1 MSTNHIENNGTETE
15 KLTPQQQN
23 DEAFINQLYDQV
35 SQEQQIQP
43 SELLDKRIINA
54 AHKAINNSNKPN
66 KKSHVAWYSTLAT
79 AASLTL
85 VVSLVVLQQGN
96 ILPNEQSVN
105 LQKTDI
111 VLEEGINTT
120 SDLESISPQDVMAD
134 HFDYQEKPGYSAISE
149 QVSSSTI
156 EKKQSATNE
165 RTLSAMQY
173 KKQSKL
179 VKQKKVAE
187 MMALPPATNK
197 LSAELGITQKEE
209 LSITLLSSKKFQQY
223 ASSNKTLNIKN
234 QWFWSLLS
242 ENDMEYII
250 NISQDKQQSIQY
262 RLDKHRF
269 KVIGV
274 QPSDS
279 EKLLLKNKSLSKIL
293 ILNTKN

>member
-43 SELLDKRIINA
+43 SELLDKRILNA

-66 KKSHVAWYSTLAT
+66 KKSHIAWYSTLAT

-96 ILPNEQSVN
+96 ILPNEQTDT

-111 VLEEGINTT
+111 VLEEGINAT
-120 SDLESISPQDVMAD
+120 SDLESTSPQDVMTE
-134 HFDYQEKPGYSAISE
+134 HFDYQKKPGYSAISE
-149 QVSSSTI
+149 QVASSTI
-156 EKKQSATNE
+156 KKKQRATNE

-179 VKQKKVAE
+179 VKQKNVAQ
-187 MMALPPATNK
+187 MMALPPAANN
-197 LSAELGITQKEE
+197 LSAEIGITQEKE
-209 LSITLLSSKKFQQY
+209 LSIRLLSIKQFQQY
-223 ASSNKTLNIKN
+223 ASSNKTLNFQN

-250 NISQDKQQSIQY
+250 NIYQNKQPPIQY
-262 RLDKHRF
+262 RLDKLSF
-269 KVIGV
+269 KIIGI

-279 EKLLLKNKSLSKIL
+279 EKLLLKNKALSKIL